1 MAEQHSSEAR
11 LIRCIISRDG
21 KESKSLGS
29 DMIAAFTVYE
39 SIESP
44 FMAGSLTVSDSKNF
58 INDYPI
64 EGGETIEM

>member
-11 LIRCIISRDG
+11 LIRCIISRAG

-39 SIESP
+39 SVESP
-44 FMAGSLTVSDSKNF
+44 FMAAQLQLV
-58 INDYPI
+58 IQRI
-64 EGGETIEM
+64 L